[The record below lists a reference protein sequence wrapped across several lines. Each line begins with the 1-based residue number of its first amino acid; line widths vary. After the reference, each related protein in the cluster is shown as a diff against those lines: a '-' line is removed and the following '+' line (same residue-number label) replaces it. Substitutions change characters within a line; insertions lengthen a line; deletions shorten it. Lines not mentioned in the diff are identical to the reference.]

1 MDLDLPSSWGLNK
14 LYFLFFQGA
23 QDIQDVDSSLLIFY
37 GLLLVILIIGSALV
51 SGSEVAFFSL
61 GHNEFAQLETE
72 ESRQAKAILK
82 LKEAPRSLLATILI
96 ANNFINIAIVL
107 ISDLIVEQSLGDNAF
122 SSTAKML
129 NESLGI
135 LEVSSYQ
142 SLLSNAV
149 TILGVTFILVLFG
162 EITPKVYAQV
172 NKMSLAKFMAQ
183 PLMIMLRLF
192 KPLASFLVRGSNL
205 IERRLERKTDSSS
218 PSRAEIDQ
226 AIELTVV
233 DDTTENSEID
243 ILKRIVSFGDV
254 MVKQIMTARVDVIA
268 IDIEMDFS
276 EVLKIV
282 KDSGYSRMPVFEED
296 FDKITG
302 ILYAKDLL
310 PFLDQPKTFN
320 WQALIRDNMI
330 FAPEAKKINIM
341 LKEFQSSRM
350 HLAVVVDEYGG
361 TLGIVTL
368 EDILEEVIGDI
379 KDEFDDEVELVYQR
393 LDKDNFIFEGKTL
406 LNDIYKIL
414 EIESNYFEAIR
425 GEADS
430 IAGLLL
436 EIAKT
441 IPTINTEFRFKSFV
455 FKVISVDKKRIKEV
469 KITRT

>member
-122 SSTAKML
+122 SSAAKML

-135 LEVSSYQ
+135 FEVSSYQ

-149 TILGVTFILVLFG
+149 TILGVTLILVLFG

-172 NKMSLAKFMAQ
+172 NKMSIAKFMAQ
-183 PLMIMLRLF
+183 PLMILLKLF

>member
-37 GLLLVILIIGSALV
+37 GLLLIILIIGSALV

>member
-1 MDLDLPSSWGLNK
+1 LDLDLPSSYFFNK
-14 LYFLFFQGA
+14 FCFLFYQSG
-23 QDIQDVDSSLLIFY
+23 QDIQNVDSSLLIMY
-37 GLLLVILIIGSALV
+37 IALLIVLIIGSALV

-61 GHNEFAQLETE
+61 GHNEFALLENE

-107 ISDLIVEQSLGDNAF
+107 ISDLIVEMSLGNNAF
-122 SSTAKML
+122 FNSAQLL
-129 NESLGI
+129 NERLG
-135 LEVSSYQ
+135 LMEVSSYQ
-142 SLLSNAV
+142 SLLSNSV
-149 TILGVTFILVLFG
+149 TVIGVTFILVLFG

-172 NKMSLAKFMAQ
+172 NKMKLAKFMAR
-183 PLMIMLRLF
+183 PLILMLRAF
-192 KPLASFLVRGSNL
+192 KPLASFLVKGSNL
-205 IERRLERKTDSSS
+205 IERRLERKTDSNS
-218 PSRAEIDQ
+218 PSRAEIGQ

-268 IDIEMDFS
+268 IDKEMDFS
-276 EVLKIV
+276 EILTIV

-296 FDKITG
+296 FDRITG

-310 PFLDQPKTFN
+310 PYLNETKTFN
-320 WQALIRDNMI
+320 WQNLIRDNII
-330 FAPEAKKINIM
+330 FAPEAKKINVM

-414 EIESNYFEAIR
+414 DIESNYFEAIR

-436 EIAKT
+436 EIAKS
-441 IPTINTEFRFKSFV
+441 IPTINTEFRFKSFI

>member
-1 MDLDLPSSWGLNK
+1 MESDIPPSEPINFFIWLSVLLVESASFYILP
-14 LYFLFFQGA
+14 
-23 QDIQDVDSSLLIFY
+23 ILLILL
-37 GLLLVILIIGSALV
+37 LLLVASALI

-61 GHNEFAQLETE
+61 SPAQLDELRDSE
-72 ESRQAKAILK
+72 DKSELRVKK
-82 LKEAPRSLLATILI
+82 LLERPRLLLATILI
-96 ANNFINIAIVL
+96 SNNFVNVSIIILFNFLMVQLLPDFSEEIIAV
-107 ISDLIVEQSLGDNAF
+107 VNAALL
-122 SSTAKML
+122 TP
-129 NESLGI
+129 I
-135 LEVSSYQ
+135 LVFFGEVS
-142 SLLSNAV
+142 
-149 TILGVTFILVLFG
+149 
-162 EITPKVYAQV
+162 PKVFATQ
-172 NKMSLAKFMAQ
+172 NNLFLAKTTARFFTVLRGLTY
-183 PLMIMLRLF
+183 PLGWL
-192 KPLASFLVRGSNL
+192 LVKSGLLMEKRF
-205 IERRLERKTDSSS
+205 ERFNH
-218 PSRAEIDQ
+218 EIDLEEIEK
-226 AIELTVV
+226 AIDLSTSDGTSQEDV
-233 DDTTENSEID
+233 E
-243 ILKRIVSFGDV
+243 ILKGIVHFGNTT
-254 MVKQIMTARVDVIA
+254 VKQIMVPR
-268 IDIEMDFS
+268 IDI
-276 EVLKIV
+276 VAV
-282 KDSGYSRMPVFEED
+282 KLSYNFKEILDLVRDSGYSRMPVFEED

-320 WQALIRDNMI
+320 WQALIRDNII

-414 EIESNYFEAIR
+414 EIDTNYFEAIR

>member
-1 MDLDLPSSWGLNK
+1 M
-14 LYFLFFQGA
+14 
-23 QDIQDVDSSLLIFY
+23 
-37 GLLLVILIIGSALV
+37 
-51 SGSEVAFFSL
+51 
-61 GHNEFAQLETE
+61 
-72 ESRQAKAILK
+72 R
-82 LKEAPRSLLATILI
+82 
-96 ANNFINIAIVL
+96 
-107 ISDLIVEQSLGDNAF
+107 VEQSLGDNAF
-122 SSTAKML
+122 SSAAKML

-135 LEVSSYQ
+135 FEVSSYQ

-149 TILGVTFILVLFG
+149 TILGVTLILVLFG

-172 NKMSLAKFMAQ
+172 NKMSIAKFMAQ
-183 PLMIMLRLF
+183 PLMILLKLF

>member
-122 SSTAKML
+122 SGTAKIL

-192 KPLASFLVRGSNL
+192 KPLASFLVKGSNL

-276 EVLKIV
+276 EILKIV

>member
-107 ISDLIVEQSLGDNAF
+107 ISDLIVEQSLGENAF

-135 LEVSSYQ
+135 FEVSSYQ

-172 NKMSLAKFMAQ
+172 NKMRLAKFMAQ
-183 PLMIMLRLF
+183 PLMIMLKLF
-192 KPLASFLVRGSNL
+192 KPLASFLVKGSNL
-205 IERRLERKTDSSS
+205 IERRLERKTDSTS

-320 WQALIRDNMI
+320 WQTLIRDNMI

>member
-23 QDIQDVDSSLLIFY
+23 QDIQDVDSSLLILY

-129 NESLGI
+129 NENLGI

-183 PLMIMLRLF
+183 PLIIMLRLF

-205 IERRLERKTDSSS
+205 IERRLEQKTDSSS

-243 ILKRIVSFGDV
+243 ILKRIVSFGDM

-268 IDIEMDFS
+268 IDIKMDFS
-276 EVLKIV
+276 EVLQIV

-310 PFLDQPKTFN
+310 PFLDKPKTFN

-379 KDEFDDEVELVYQR
+379 KDEFDDEIELVYQR
-393 LDKDNFIFEGKTL
+393 LDKNNFIFEGKTL